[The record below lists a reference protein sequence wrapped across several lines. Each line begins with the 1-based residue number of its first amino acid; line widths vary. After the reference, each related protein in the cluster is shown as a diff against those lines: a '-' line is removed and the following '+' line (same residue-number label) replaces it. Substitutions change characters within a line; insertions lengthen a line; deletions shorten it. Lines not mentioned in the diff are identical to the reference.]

1 MSNSTTD
8 LGSESIGKL
17 LFKLAT
23 PSIIAQLVNVLYN
36 IVDRIFI
43 GRMGNGDI
51 AMAGIGVAF
60 PIVLL
65 VSAFAAFIG
74 MGGAPLA
81 AIKMGEKNIDGAEK
95 IMTNSF
101 SSLLIIAVVL
111 TIFFMVF
118 MEPIL
123 WKFGASEV
131 TIGYAMDY
139 LGIYLIGTVF
149 VQVALGMNPFI
160 NTQGFAKIGMC
171 TVAIGAVINIILDPI
186 LIFGFNMG
194 VKGAATATIIAQS
207 ISAIWVLKFL
217 TGKKTILKF
226 RKKYIKIDTKTMK
239 PVFALGIAPFIMQ
252 STESL
257 VLVSL
262 NSQLQRYGGDL
273 AVGAMTIM
281 SSIMQM
287 ILLPATGITQGAQ
300 PIVSYNYGAKNIGRV
315 KKTFKAVG
323 AMTIMSSIMQM
334 ILLPATGITQGAQPI
349 VSYNYGAKN
358 IGRVKKTFKYT
369 LMATLSY
376 TIFMCLILMIIPQ
389 MVVKIFNSDPALVKI
404 TSWSIKIYFA
414 GIFMFGIQSACQ
426 STLLA
431 LGQAKISLFL
441 ALLRKI
447 ILLVPLIFILP
458 IILEDKLFAVLLAE
472 PVADITAV
480 LITSIC
486 SSSGYYCCFNYF
498 YLFWYVL

>member
-1 MSNSTTD
+1 MPNSTTD
-8 LGSESIGKL
+8 LGSQSIGKL
-17 LFKLAT
+17 LLKLAT

-43 GRMGNGDI
+43 GRMQNGEV

-81 AIKMGEKNIDGAEK
+81 AIKMGEQDNDSAEK

-101 SSLLIIAVVL
+101 ASLLIIALML
-111 TIFFMVF
+111 TIVF
-118 MEPIL
+118 LIFREPIL
-123 WKFGASEV
+123 WKFGASES

-139 LGIYLIGTVF
+139 VGIYLIGTVF
-149 VQVALGMNPFI
+149 VQIALGMNPFI
-160 NTQGFAKIGMC
+160 NTQGFAKIGMM
-171 TVAIGAVINIILDPI
+171 TVTIGAIINIVLDPI

-194 VKGAATATIIAQS
+194 VKGAAIATITAQAV
-207 ISAIWVLKFL
+207 SAIWVLRFL
-217 TGKKTILKF
+217 NSKNTILRL
-226 RKKYIKIDTKTMK
+226 RKKYLKIDLKTMK
-239 PVFALGIAPFIMQ
+239 PVFALGVAPFIMQ

-262 NSQLQRYGGDL
+262 NSQLQKYGGDL

-281 SSIMQM
+281 SSIMQI
-287 ILLPATGITQGAQ
+287 ILLPANGVTQGAQ
-300 PIVSYNYGAKNIGRV
+300 PIISYNFGAKNID
-315 KKTFKAVG
+315 
-323 AMTIMSSIMQM
+323 
-334 ILLPATGITQGAQPI
+334 
-349 VSYNYGAKN
+349 
-358 IGRVKKTFKYT
+358 RVKKTFKYT
-369 LMATLSY
+369 VIATLSY
-376 TIFMCLILMIIPQ
+376 TTFMCLILMIAPQ
-389 MVVKIFNSDPALVKI
+389 VAVKIFNNDPALVDI

-414 GIFMFGIQSACQ
+414 GIFMFGIQAACQ

-458 IILEDKLFAVLLAE
+458 AILEDKLFAVFLAE

-486 SSSGYYCCFNYF
+486 FTMF
-498 YLFWYVL
+498 YKKTLTNVKNIDNKFVGKEETSIN